1 MIWLG
6 IFNPACRRWFKIR
19 ARSAPSLRPM
29 GRSSFRRPHSWPIS
43 RRSTRSRG
51 GSTSPDSAANLVA
64 DLSTLNAKSHVAG
77 IVADIGDATLSG
89 GARVNAP
96 DFSETGWGTSLTVSE
111 ALAYAGAFSQ
121 GLGSTT
127 AIAAGDTL
135 SLTGTASLNG
145 ATSGAGKLALAGG
158 SATID
163 SSATISVSSWSIS
176 GAGTDVTLDRNLIY
190 AGSFSE
196 GADDTFVLSGG
207 DLALSGAATFTG
219 GTVDGSNFLYTEG
232 TTTVSG
238 LTIGGTV
245 EWRTPRA

>member
-1 MIWLG
+1 M
-6 IFNPACRRWFKIR
+6 
-19 ARSAPSLRPM
+19 
-29 GRSSFRRPHSWPIS
+29 
-43 RRSTRSRG
+43 
-51 GSTSPDSAANLVA
+51 
-64 DLSTLNAKSHVAG
+64 
-77 IVADIGDATLSG
+77 
-89 GARVNAP
+89 
-96 DFSETGWGTSLTVSE
+96 
-111 ALAYAGAFSQ
+111 
-121 GLGSTT
+121 GSTT

-135 SLTGTASLNG
+135 SLTGTASLNE

-163 SSATISVSSWSIS
+163 GGAPISVSSWSIS

-196 GADDTFVLSGG
+196 GAEDTFVLSGG

-245 EWRTPRA
+245 EWENTAGVTQSDGTVTIGGSSGDEAILFNT